1 MLRLDTRKI
10 SLSGLTLFPKEGSP
24 FTSTLEIDNVPLIP
38 DMENWYGGL
47 YQYES
52 PAGSWEMEF
61 DEEPNNASVK
71 VRLEGGSAD
80 EEDLYWRVVIEFQP
94 ENRSSDSF
102 VLLRQ
107 SGDEVFENPWLV
119 PQWNIVLPDVEDEDY
134 PWTDYLDLEGDIVI
148 MPVDEGSFTL
158 PYKSLSAIQVTESDP
173 ATYFTT
179 IGGGKT
185 FVLSG
190 TYLFDPDQG
199 FYIHEDP
206 DNSLNGDAPSLY
218 FYYDPENQ
226 SESNPFPV
234 SLKARIFSITGPGS
248 TSEVTPLG
256 YVPDVLDR
264 NLEDIQISDWV
275 TDDEEVFVG
284 MTLLGILGEVPE
296 GPGSEVNTFG
306 LPAETVTLIIKN
318 FGSVENFLRLRN
330 QGQV

>member
-80 EEDLYWRVVIEFQP
+80 DGDLYWRVVIEFQP
-94 ENRSSDSF
+94 ENRSGDSF

-107 SGDEVFENPWLV
+107 SGDEVYENPWLV
-119 PQWNIVLPDVEDEDY
+119 PQWNIVLPDTEDGDY
-134 PWTDYLDLEGDIVI
+134 PWTDYLDLEGDVVI

-173 ATYFTT
+173 ATFFTT
-179 IGGGKT
+179 IGEGKT

-190 TYLFDPDQG
+190 TYIFDSDKG
-199 FYIHEDP
+199 IYIHEDP

-218 FYYDPENQ
+218 FYYDPETQ
-226 SESNPFPV
+226 SESNLFPV
-234 SLKARIFSITGPGS
+234 SLRARIFSITGPGS
-248 TSEVTPLG
+248 TSTITDLG
-256 YVPDVLDR
+256 YIPDVLDR
-264 NLEDIQISDWV
+264 DLEDIQISDWES
-275 TDDEEVFVG
+275 DDEEVFVG
-284 MTLLGILGEVPE
+284 MLLLGLLGEVPE
-296 GPGSEVNTFG
+296 EPGSEGNTFG
-306 LPAETVTLIIKN
+306 LPADVVALITSRH
-318 FGSVENFLRLRN
+318 GSVSNFLRLRN
-330 QGQV
+330 QGQI